1 MNHMLVNK
9 SMSNSKMFNSKLVTV
24 NMLNNRLKN
33 INNKILNTNNRI
45 LNTNNRILNTNNNI
59 NKKIDDSN
67 KNQVK
72 NLTDNVNRLDAKLSL
87 AEKATDEK
95 RRISMRLTS
104 IELYKI
110 ESDATKRIGLMRLIN
125 NTINPR

>member
-9 SMSNSKMFNSKLVTV
+9 SMSNSKKFGANLVTIK
-24 NMLNNRLKN
+24 MINNRLKN
-33 INNKILNTNNRI
+33 INNRLLNN
-45 LNTNNRILNTNNNI
+45 NNNI
-59 NKKIDDSN
+59 NKKTVELNKKIDDLN

-72 NLTDNVNRLDAKLSL
+72 NLNDNINRLDSKLSL

-95 RRISMRLTS
+95 RKISMRLTL

-110 ESDATKRIGLMRLIN
+110 ELDATKRIGLMRLIN
-125 NTINPR
+125 NTINPQ